1 MSGSRC
7 PARRRSSTRW
17 RRGARG
23 PTRHPAGS
31 PPAAAPAHGGGQ
43 GGAPNRARGS
53 AGRSRRPLRR
63 ALAGRARARRPRDG
77 LPPPVP
83 DSTCD
88 PLRDAVVVDVRLVR
102 GGTVH
107 RGTATPCRKTAL
119 AIPVPSSQLRRWNG
133 AGSGGGLAPLDRHH
147 RLGGTHLAPT
157 SLLFVED
164 DPFVRPAITR
174 ALNRTGPFTVTPAE
188 HGNRAL
194 EVLEEQSVDAIL
206 TDLQMPVMDG
216 LTLLSHLVE
225 RGVRVPVAVMT
236 GQQITPEIADRLHR
250 YGIAASFTKPVDL
263 GTLAQELQ
271 RAVSPA
277 TVGRIAGI
285 TLFGFLQL
293 IEVERK
299 TALIVVHS
307 TTTEGRL
314 YFDRGTLVHAEAH
327 RASGL
332 VAVYDIL
339 SWPDPKLEIFYE
351 RTCRER
357 TVEEPLQHVLMEA
370 ARLQDERARPAS
382 VTDPAAGAA
391 AVQADLPPAPNAR
404 GVLREAMQ
412 IQGAQGAAVVD
423 SATGER
429 LGSEGVGTLG

>member
-1 MSGSRC
+1 VPQKCPSDSSALVAASPVEWSRK
-7 PARRRSSTRW
+7 RRWLYRRW
-17 RRGARG
+17 
-23 PTRHPAGS
+23 
-31 PPAAAPAHGGGQ
+31 
-43 GGAPNRARGS
+43 
-53 AGRSRRPLRR
+53 
-63 ALAGRARARRPRDG
+63 
-77 LPPPVP
+77 
-83 DSTCD
+83 
-88 PLRDAVVVDVRLVR
+88 
-102 GGTVH
+102 GGT
-107 RGTATPCRKTAL
+107 TA
-119 AIPVPSSQLRRWNG
+119 WE
-133 AGSGGGLAPLDRHH
+133 AP
-147 RLGGTHLAPT
+147 HLAPT

-164 DPFVRPAITR
+164 DPFVRLAITR
-174 ALNRTGPFTVTPAE
+174 ALNRTGAFTVTPAE

-307 TTTEGRL
+307 ATAEGRL
-314 YFDRGTLVHAEAH
+314 YFDRGTLVHGEAH
-327 RASGL
+327 RARGL

-339 SWPDPKLEIFYE
+339 GWPDPKLEIFYE

-370 ARLQDERARPAS
+370 ARLQDERGRPAGGA
-382 VTDPAAGAA
+382 DPAAGPA
-391 AVQADLPPAPNAR
+391 AVRADLAPAPDLPAAPNAQ

-412 IQGAQGAAVVD
+412 IQGALGAAMVD
-423 SATGER
+423 SATGETLASQGPVTLVPESMR
-429 LGSEGVGTLG
+429 ALAALGIEDGAEDVLITVGKHYHLIQLLGSERQAFLYLVLDRETSNLGTARRRLSALARQAQ

>member
-1 MSGSRC
+1 
-7 PARRRSSTRW
+7 
-17 RRGARG
+17 
-23 PTRHPAGS
+23 
-31 PPAAAPAHGGGQ
+31 
-43 GGAPNRARGS
+43 
-53 AGRSRRPLRR
+53 
-63 ALAGRARARRPRDG
+63 
-77 LPPPVP
+77 
-83 DSTCD
+83 
-88 PLRDAVVVDVRLVR
+88 
-102 GGTVH
+102 
-107 RGTATPCRKTAL
+107 
-119 AIPVPSSQLRRWNG
+119 
-133 AGSGGGLAPLDRHH
+133 
-147 RLGGTHLAPT
+147 
-157 SLLFVED
+157 
-164 DPFVRPAITR
+164 
-174 ALNRTGPFTVTPAE
+174 
-188 HGNRAL
+188 
-194 EVLEEQSVDAIL
+194 
-206 TDLQMPVMDG
+206 
-216 LTLLSHLVE
+216 
-225 RGVRVPVAVMT
+225 
-236 GQQITPEIADRLHR
+236 
-250 YGIAASFTKPVDL
+250 
-263 GTLAQELQ
+263 
-271 RAVSPA
+271 VSPA

-412 IQGAQGAAVVD
+412 IQGAQGAALVD

-429 LGSEGVGTLG
+429 LASEGVVTLAPEKMRVLAALGTEGRAEDVLITVGRHYHLIQFLGSEQQAFLYLVLDREMSNLGTARRRLAALARQAQ